1 MSKSVVLTPNVI
13 CYYCGT
19 SGSNILGSDLRR
31 FGVWFLTKM
40 KGESSYD

>member
-19 SGSNILGSDLRR
+19 SGSNILGSDFFNENER
-31 FGVWFLTKM
+31 GKFL
-40 KGESSYD
+40 